1 MVPYVFEQQRN
12 PRHSR
17 RCRPSLLSERIEC
30 AGLAG
35 GLPVRGRLHPGQVA
49 AVVSDSATA
58 LVDAFYST
66 LLSDAEAGPRLSHE
80 IVSTRLSSAMKGWLK
95 GLLCVRDQGDIA
107 ALMATQKR
115 SARSTRA
122 CTSPFIW

>member
-1 MVPYVFEQQRN
+1 MDAYTR
-12 PRHSR
+12 
-17 RCRPSLLSERIEC
+17 
-30 AGLAG
+30 
-35 GLPVRGRLHPGQVA
+35 GQVA

-122 CTSPFIW
+122 CTSPSIW

>member
-1 MVPYVFEQQRN
+1 
-12 PRHSR
+12 
-17 RCRPSLLSERIEC
+17 
-30 AGLAG
+30 
-35 GLPVRGRLHPGQVA
+35 
-49 AVVSDSATA
+49 
-58 LVDAFYST
+58 
-66 LLSDAEAGPRLSHE
+66 
-80 IVSTRLSSAMKGWLK
+80 MKGWLK